1 MSSAEPI
8 TSLDGKDPPAHLTIT
23 RRAFKAAPAEYRVR
37 CRCGAKLETAAAPER
52 AAVQVVQVFADAHAA
67 CGGAPVHQRFAHSV
81 VDVAMAIH
89 GHAIGSGDPL
99 PPGELRELVAW
110 LAWRLGYAWEVS
122 TAARAAFDGAVRDLA
137 RQALALVD
145 S

>member
-23 RRAFKAAPAEYRVR
+23 RRAFKAAPAEYRAR

-52 AAVQVVQVFADAHAA
+52 SAVQVVQVFADAHAGCA
-67 CGGAPVHQRFAHSV
+67 PPVHQRFAHSV
-81 VDVAMAIH
+81 VDVAMALH
-89 GHAIGSGDPL
+89 GHATGSRDPI
-99 PPGELRELVAW
+99 PPGELRDLVSW
-110 LAWRLGYAWEVS
+110 LGWRLGYAWEVS